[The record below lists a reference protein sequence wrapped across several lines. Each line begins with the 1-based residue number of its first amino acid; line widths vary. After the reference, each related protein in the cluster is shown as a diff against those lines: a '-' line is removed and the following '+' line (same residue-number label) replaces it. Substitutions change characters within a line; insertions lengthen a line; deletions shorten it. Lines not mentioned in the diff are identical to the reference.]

1 MAEPQLESARA
12 PDSADAGAARWQVEG
27 DPTPGAVRV
36 RLAGSWR
43 LLDRLPAANSVYDEV
58 AARGGSGPVVLDG
71 AELSSWDSGLLTF
84 LIKLR
89 QLIAE
94 AQREADCSGLPQG
107 VQRLLR
113 LASAVPQRAGAARG
127 MAVDSWLARIGK
139 ATLVWTHASVDVI
152 RFLGEATL
160 AFGRMLRGRA
170 RFRHTDLFMVMQ
182 EVGVQALP
190 IISLISFLVGVILA
204 FMGAIQ
210 LTQFGA
216 QIFVANLVG
225 IGMAREM
232 AAMMVGIIL
241 AGRTGAAFAA
251 QLGTMQVNEEIDA
264 LSTLGFPPIEFL
276 VLPRMLALILM
287 TPLLCLYA
295 NLMGIL
301 GGALIGVTVLDLPP
315 VTYLQQTQG
324 AIRLTDFAGGLIK
337 SAVYGAV
344 VAIVGCL
351 RGLQC
356 GRSSAAVGVA
366 TTSAVVTSIVFIIV
380 SMAILTV
387 VYNVLGI

>member
-1 MAEPQLESARA
+1 MAKQTSEPASA
-12 PDSADAGAARWQVEG
+12 AAAKWQVEV
-27 DPTPGAVRV
+27 DPSADGAVRV
-36 RLAGSWR
+36 RLAGNWR
-43 LLDRLPAANSVYDEV
+43 LQDRLPTAASIYHEV
-58 AARGGSGPVVLDG
+58 EVRGARRVVFDAEQLSG
-71 AELSSWDSGLLTF
+71 WDSGLLTF
-84 LIKLR
+84 LVKLQ
-89 QLIAE
+89 QLIATANLE
-94 AQREADCSGLPQG
+94 TDPSRLPQG

-113 LASAVPQRAGAARG
+113 LAAAVPERVGARRG
-127 MAVDSWLARIGK
+127 ATKDNILARIGT
-139 ATLVWTHASVDVI
+139 ATRGHTEASVQVI

-160 AFGRMLRGRA
+160 AFGRLLRGRA
-170 RFRHTDLFMVMQ
+170 RFRQGDLLAIMQ

-264 LSTLGFPPIEFL
+264 LATLGLSPMEFL

-295 NLMGIL
+295 DLMGIL
-301 GGALIGVTVLDLPP
+301 GGALIGVTILDLPP
-315 VTYLQQTQG
+315 ITYLQQTQG

-337 SAVYGAV
+337 GAVYGAV

-356 GRSSAAVGVA
+356 GRSSAAVGLA

-380 SMAILTV
+380 SMAVLTV

>member
-1 MAEPQLESARA
+1 MAELASEATRS
-12 PDSADAGAARWQVEG
+12 DAAQWQV
-27 DPTPGAVRV
+27 DPDPSAEHTVCV

-43 LLDRLPAANSVYDEV
+43 LQNRLPPAALVYDQ
-58 AARGGSGPVVLDG
+58 ALARGGVRRVVLD
-71 AELSSWDSGLLTF
+71 AERLSGWDSGLLTF
-84 LIKLR
+84 LLKLE
-89 QLIAE
+89 QLIA
-94 AQREADCSGLPQG
+94 RDDLEADSSRLPHG

-113 LASAVPQRAGAARG
+113 LATAVPVRTAAPSQ
-127 MAVDSWLARIGK
+127 AADPWLARIGK
-139 ATLVWTHASVDVI
+139 ATSGYAAAGTEVI

-170 RFRHTDLFMVMQ
+170 RFRGADLLLIMQ
-182 EVGVQALP
+182 EVGAQALP
-190 IISLISFLVGVILA
+190 IVSLISFLVGVILA

-210 LTQFGA
+210 LAQFGA
-216 QIFVANLVG
+216 QIYVADMVA

-264 LSTLGFPPIEFL
+264 LSTLGLSPMEFL
-276 VLPRMLALILM
+276 VLPRMLALVLM

-301 GGALIGVTVLDLPP
+301 GGALIGVVALDLP
-315 VTYLQQTQG
+315 VVVYFQETQRAVYLSG
-324 AIRLTDFAGGLIK
+324 FAGGLIK
-337 SAVYGAV
+337 SAVYGVV
-344 VAIVGCL
+344 VAVVGCL

-356 GRSSAAVGVA
+356 GRSSAAVGLA
-366 TTSAVVTSIVFIIV
+366 TTSAVVTSLVFIILA
-380 SMAILTV
+380 MATLTV
-387 VYNVLGI
+387 IYNVLGI

>member
-1 MAEPQLESARA
+1 
-12 PDSADAGAARWQVEG
+12 
-27 DPTPGAVRV
+27 
-36 RLAGSWR
+36 
-43 LLDRLPAANSVYDEV
+43 
-58 AARGGSGPVVLDG
+58 
-71 AELSSWDSGLLTF
+71 
-84 LIKLR
+84 
-89 QLIAE
+89 
-94 AQREADCSGLPQG
+94 
-107 VQRLLR
+107 
-113 LASAVPQRAGAARG
+113 VPERAGARQGGA
-127 MAVDSWLARIGK
+127 ADPFLARVGK
-139 ATLVWTHASVDVI
+139 ATRRYVDASADVI
-152 RFLGEATL
+152 RFLGEVTL

-170 RFRHTDLFMVMQ
+170 RFRRADLLAIMQ
-182 EVGVQALP
+182 EVGAQALP

-232 AAMMVGIIL
+232 AAMMVGIVL

-251 QLGTMQVNEEIDA
+251 QLGSMRVNEEIDA
-264 LSTLGFPPIEFL
+264 LSTLGLSPMEFL
-276 VLPRMLALILM
+276 VLPRILALVLM
-287 TPLLCLYA
+287 TPLLCVYA

-301 GGALIGVTVLDLPP
+301 GGALIGVTILDLPP
-315 VTYLQQTQG
+315 IAYFQQTQA
-324 AIRLTDFAGGLIK
+324 AISLIDFTGGLIK

-356 GRSSAAVGVA
+356 GRSSAAVGLA
-366 TTSAVVTSIVFIIV
+366 TTSAVVTSIVFIIL

-387 VYNVLGI
+387 VYNVLGV

>member
-1 MAEPQLESARA
+1 MAELSSESA
-12 PDSADAGAARWQVEG
+12 DAARWQVEP
-27 DPTPGAVRV
+27 DPSAGNTVRV
-36 RLAGSWR
+36 TLAGSWR
-43 LLDRLPAANSVYDEV
+43 LQDRLPSATSVYDQVE
-58 AARGGSGPVVLDG
+58 ARGGARRVVFDAGQLSG
-71 AELSSWDSGLLTF
+71 WDSGLLTF
-84 LIKLR
+84 LIKLE
-89 QLIAE
+89 QLFAKGQLE
-94 AQREADCSGLPQG
+94 TDSSGLPQG

-113 LASAVPQRAGAARG
+113 LASAVPERAGARRVAT
-127 MAVDSWLARIGK
+127 ADPWLARVGK
-139 ATLVWTHASVDVI
+139 ATQAYGRSSVAAI
-152 RFLGEATL
+152 AFLGEATQ
-160 AFGRMLRGRA
+160 AFGRLLRGRA
-170 RFRHTDLFMVMQ
+170 RFRYSDLFAVMQ
-182 EVGVQALP
+182 EVGAQALP
-190 IISLISFLVGVILA
+190 IVSLISFLVGVILA

-216 QIFVANLVG
+216 QIYVANLVG

-264 LSTLGFPPIEFL
+264 LSTLGLSPMDFL

-287 TPLLCLYA
+287 TPLLCVYA
-295 NLMGIL
+295 DFMGIL
-301 GGALIGVTVLDLPP
+301 GGAMIGVTMLDLPP
-315 VTYLQQTQG
+315 IGYLQQTEG
-324 AIRLTDFAGGLIK
+324 AIRLADFAGGLLK
-337 SAVYGAV
+337 AAVYGVV
-344 VAIVGCL
+344 VAVVGCL

-356 GRSSAAVGVA
+356 GRSSAAVGLA

>member
-1 MAEPQLESARA
+1 MAELEPQSTGA
-12 PDSADAGAARWQVEG
+12 PGSGDAARWQVEG
-27 DPTPGAVRV
+27 DPSADGTVRLS
-36 RLAGSWR
+36 LAGSWR
-43 LLDRLPAANSVYDEV
+43 LQDRLPAAAAVYDEF
-58 AARGGSGPVVLDG
+58 AARGALRRVVLD
-71 AELSSWDSGLLTF
+71 AEQLSGWDSGLLTF
-84 LIKLR
+84 LVRLQ
-89 QLIAE
+89 QLMAK
-94 AQREADCSGLPQG
+94 AGLEADPSRLPQG
-107 VQRLLR
+107 VQRLLQ
-113 LASAVPQRAGAARG
+113 LATAVPERAGARRG
-127 MAVDSWLARIGK
+127 ATSDNPLARIGNTTQGYAS
-139 ATLVWTHASVDVI
+139 ATALVI

-160 AFGRMLRGRA
+160 AFGRLLRGRA
-170 RFRHTDLFMVMQ
+170 RFRRSDLFAIMQ
-182 EVGVQALP
+182 EVGAQALP

-264 LSTLGFPPIEFL
+264 LSTLGLSPMEFL

-315 VTYLQQTQG
+315 IAYFQQTQS
-324 AIRLTDFAGGLIK
+324 AIRLTDFTGGLVK
-337 SAVYGAV
+337 SAVYGVV

-356 GRSSAAVGVA
+356 GRSSAAVGLA
-366 TTSAVVTSIVFIIV
+366 TTSAVVTSIVFIV
-380 SMAILTV
+380 AAMAILTV
-387 VYNVLGI
+387 VYNMLGI

>member
-1 MAEPQLESARA
+1 VTLSF
-12 PDSADAGAARWQVEG
+12 G
-27 DPTPGAVRV
+27 
-36 RLAGSWR
+36 R
-43 LLDRLPAANSVYDEV
+43 LL
-58 AARGGSGPVVLDG
+58 G
-71 AELSSWDSGLLTF
+71 
-84 LIKLR
+84 
-89 QLIAE
+89 
-94 AQREADCSGLPQG
+94 
-107 VQRLLR
+107 
-113 LASAVPQRAGAARG
+113 
-127 MAVDSWLARIGK
+127 
-139 ATLVWTHASVDVI
+139 
-152 RFLGEATL
+152 
-160 AFGRMLRGRA
+160 GRA
-170 RFRHTDLFMVMQ
+170 RFRRGDLFLVMQ
-182 EVGVQALP
+182 EVGAQALP

-216 QIFVANLVG
+216 QIYVANLVG

-232 AAMMVGIIL
+232 AAMMVGIVL

-264 LSTLGFPPIEFL
+264 LRTLGFSPMDFL

-295 NLMGIL
+295 DLMGIA
-301 GGALIGVTVLDLPP
+301 GGALIGVTMLDLPP
-315 VTYLQQTQG
+315 ITYLQQTQG
-324 AIRLTDFAGGLIK
+324 AIRLTDFTGGLIK
-337 SAVYGAV
+337 SAVYGV
-344 VAIVGCL
+344 MVAIVGCL

-366 TTSAVVTSIVFIIV
+366 TTSAVVTSIVFIVV

>member
-1 MAEPQLESARA
+1 MAELEPQVGAA
-12 PDSADAGAARWQVEG
+12 QAARWQVEG
-27 DPTPGAVRV
+27 DLSAAGAVRL
-36 RLAGSWR
+36 RFAGSWR
-43 LLDRLPAANSVYDEV
+43 LQDRLPAAASVYEQL
-58 AARGGSGPVVLDG
+58 AARAGVRKVVLQADQ
-71 AELSSWDSGLLTF
+71 LSNWDSGLLTF
-84 LIKLR
+84 LVRLR
-89 QLIAE
+89 KLIAE
-94 AQREADCSGLPQG
+94 AGLEIDLSGLPAG
-107 VQRLLR
+107 VQRLLQ
-113 LASAVPQRAGAARG
+113 LATAVPERAGARRG
-127 MAVDSWLARIGK
+127 VTRDNILARIGK
-139 ATLVWTHASVDVI
+139 ASQGYAKGSVDVI
-152 RFLGEATL
+152 RFLGEVTL

-170 RFRHTDLFMVMQ
+170 RFRAGDLFLIMQ
-182 EVGVQALP
+182 EVGAQALP

-264 LSTLGFPPIEFL
+264 LATLGFPPIEFL
-276 VLPRMLALILM
+276 VLPRMLALVLM
-287 TPLLCLYA
+287 TPLLCIYA

-315 VTYLQQTQG
+315 ITYLQQTEG

>member
-1 MAEPQLESARA
+1 MAKPTPGPGSAV
-12 PDSADAGAARWQVEG
+12 AAKWQVEL
-27 DPTPGAVRV
+27 DPSADGAVRI

-43 LLDRLPAANSVYDEV
+43 LQDRLPTAASIYHEV
-58 AARGGSGPVVLDG
+58 EAHGARRVVFDTEQLSG
-71 AELSSWDSGLLTF
+71 WDSGLLTF
-84 LIKLR
+84 LVKLQ
-89 QLIAE
+89 QLIARANLE
-94 AQREADCSGLPQG
+94 TDPSRLPQG

-113 LASAVPQRAGAARG
+113 LAAAVPERAGARRG
-127 MAVDSWLARIGK
+127 AAKDNILARIGT
-139 ATLVWTHASVDVI
+139 ATRGHAAASVLVI

-160 AFGRMLRGRA
+160 AFGRLLRGRA
-170 RFRHTDLFMVMQ
+170 RFRQGDLLAIMQ

-264 LSTLGFPPIEFL
+264 LATLGLSPMEFL

-295 NLMGIL
+295 DLMGIL
-301 GGALIGVTVLDLPP
+301 GGALIGVTILDLPP
-315 VTYLQQTQG
+315 ITYLQQTQG

-356 GRSSAAVGVA
+356 GRSSAAVGLA

-380 SMAILTV
+380 SMAVLTV

>member
-1 MAEPQLESARA
+1 MAKPRSAPESA
-12 PDSADAGAARWQVEG
+12 AAAKWQVEV
-27 DPTPGAVRV
+27 DPSADGAVRV

-43 LLDRLPAANSVYDEV
+43 LQDRLPSAASIYHEV
-58 AARGGSGPVVLDG
+58 EARGARRVVFDAEQLSG
-71 AELSSWDSGLLTF
+71 WDSGLLTF
-84 LIKLR
+84 LVKLQ
-89 QLIAE
+89 QLIATANLE
-94 AQREADCSGLPQG
+94 TDPSRLPQG

-113 LASAVPQRAGAARG
+113 LAAAVPERVGARRG
-127 MAVDSWLARIGK
+127 ATKDNILARIGT
-139 ATLVWTHASVDVI
+139 ATRGHAEASVKVI
-152 RFLGEATL
+152 GFLGEATL
-160 AFGRMLRGRA
+160 AFGRLLRGRA
-170 RFRHTDLFMVMQ
+170 RFRQGDLLAIMQ

-264 LSTLGFPPIEFL
+264 LATLGLSPMEFL
-276 VLPRMLALILM
+276 VLPRLLALILM

-295 NLMGIL
+295 DLMGIL
-301 GGALIGVTVLDLPP
+301 GGALIGVTILDLPP
-315 VTYLQQTQG
+315 ITYLQQTQG

-356 GRSSAAVGVA
+356 GRSSAAVGLA

-380 SMAILTV
+380 SMAVLTV

>member
-1 MAEPQLESARA
+1 MHAMATLDAHA
-12 PDSADAGAARWQVEG
+12 AADAARWRIE
-27 DPTPGAVRV
+27 DPSADGTLRL

-43 LLDRLPAANSVYDEV
+43 LQDGLPSAAAVYDAL
-58 AARGGSGPVVLDG
+58 AAHRDARRLVLD
-71 AELSSWDSGLLTF
+71 AEELAGWDTGLLTF
-84 LIKLR
+84 LIKLQ
-89 QLIAE
+89 QLVAGTE
-94 AQREADCSGLPQG
+94 VETDASRLPQG
-107 VQRLLR
+107 VQRLLQ
-113 LASAVPQRAGAARG
+113 LAAAVPEHAAARHG
-127 MAVDSWLARIGK
+127 VRETNLLARLGR
-139 ATLVWTHASVDVI
+139 ATQTFAAGGLDAI
-152 RFLGEATL
+152 RFLGEAAI
-160 AFGRMLRGRA
+160 AFARLLRGRA
-170 RFRHTDLFMVMQ
+170 RFRGRDLLAIVQ
-182 EVGVQALP
+182 EVGAKALP
-190 IISLISFLVGVILA
+190 IVSLISFLVGVILA

-216 QIFVANLVG
+216 QIYVADLVG

-264 LSTLGFPPIEFL
+264 LATLGFPPMEFL
-276 VLPRMLALILM
+276 VLPRLLALILM

-301 GGALIGVTVLDLPP
+301 GGALIGVTVLDLPAI
-315 VTYLQQTQG
+315 VWLQETQA
-324 AIRLTDFAGGLIK
+324 AIRLSDFAGGLIK

-344 VAIVGCL
+344 VAVVGCL

-366 TTSAVVTSIVFIIV
+366 TTSAVVTSLVFIIV
-380 SMAILTV
+380 AMAILTV
-387 VYNVLGI
+387 VYNVVGI

>member
-1 MAEPQLESARA
+1 MTELEAQSAGEP
-12 PDSADAGAARWQVEG
+12 ADAARWQVEG
-27 DPTPGAVRV
+27 DPSTDGTVRL

-43 LLDRLPAANSVYDEV
+43 LQDRLPPAASVYDQL
-58 AARGGSGPVVLDG
+58 AARGGIRRVVLD
-71 AELSSWDSGLLTF
+71 AEQLSGWDSSLLTF
-84 LIKLR
+84 LVRLE
-89 QLIAE
+89 QLIAKAGLE
-94 AQREADCSGLPQG
+94 IDPTRLPQG
-107 VQRLLR
+107 LQRLLR
-113 LASAVPQRAGAARG
+113 LAAAVPERAGAHRDAARDN
-127 MAVDSWLARIGK
+127 VLARIGK
-139 ATLVWTHASVDVI
+139 ATQGYARASVDVI
-152 RFLGEATL
+152 RFLGEVSL
-160 AFGRMLRGRA
+160 AFGRLLRGRA
-170 RFRHTDLFMVMQ
+170 RFRRSDLFAIMQ
-182 EVGVQALP
+182 EVGAQALP

-264 LSTLGFPPIEFL
+264 LTTLGLSPMEFL
-276 VLPRMLALILM
+276 VLPRLLALILM

-295 NLMGIL
+295 DLMGIL

-315 VTYLQQTQG
+315 ITYFQQTQG
-324 AIRLTDFAGGLIK
+324 AIRLTDFSGGLIK
-337 SAVYGAV
+337 SAVYGAI
-344 VAIVGCL
+344 VAVVGCL

-356 GRSSAAVGVA
+356 GRSSAAVGLA

-380 SMAILTV
+380 AMAILTV

>member
-1 MAEPQLESARA
+1 MAELEAK
-12 PDSADAGAARWQVEG
+12 PGSADAARWQVDV
-27 DPTPGAVRV
+27 DPSAADTVCIQ
-36 RLAGSWR
+36 LAGSWR
-43 LLDRLPAANSVYDEV
+43 LRDRLPPAATVFDRIE
-58 AARGGSGPVVLDG
+58 ALDG
-71 AELSSWDSGLLTF
+71 AQRVVFEAKQLSGWDSGLLTF
-84 LIKLR
+84 LIKLE
-89 QLIAE
+89 QLVA
-94 AQREADCSGLPQG
+94 ARELESDPSRLPPG

-113 LASAVPQRAGAARG
+113 LAATVPERAGARHDAA
-127 MAVDSWLARIGK
+127 AVPLLARIGS
-139 ATLVWTHASVDVI
+139 ATRRHVDASVKVI
-152 RFLGEATL
+152 AFLGEAAL
-160 AFGRMLRGRA
+160 AFGRLFLGRA
-170 RFRHTDLFMVMQ
+170 RFRLSDLLLIMQ

-216 QIFVANLVG
+216 QIFVADLVG

-251 QLGTMQVNEEIDA
+251 QIGTMQANEEIDA
-264 LSTLGFPPIEFL
+264 LSTLGLSPMEFL

-295 NLMGIL
+295 IVMGIL
-301 GGALIGVTVLDLPP
+301 GGAAIGVTVLDLPP
-315 VTYLQQTQG
+315 ITYFQQTQN
-324 AIRLTDFAGGLIK
+324 AIHLSDFAGGLLK
-337 SAVYGAV
+337 SVVYGVV
-344 VAIVGCL
+344 VAVVGCL

-356 GRSSAAVGVA
+356 GRNAAAVGLA
-366 TTSAVVTSIVFIIV
+366 TTSAVVTSIVFIIL

-387 VYNVLGI
+387 IYNVLGV